1 MTQAAWADLSN
12 ALFFPTT
19 FLLYLGAMFASFY
32 GLAFTRTALT
42 TDAPAAAGTSAE
54 ARAGRRGQ
62 KLATILASV
71 GVVAH
76 GAHIVTRSIASGG
89 RVPLGNMFE
98 FSSLIG
104 FIVVVAALVVFQ
116 WRLKRPEVL
125 GFLLFAG
132 VISMAAS
139 LLLWTEPGPLLPILN
154 SHWLKIHVF
163 AIMLGFSVFVVGFTF
178 NALYLL
184 RDTAER
190 RVAASTAAGG
200 DRRSIGAA
208 YAPGGSVV
216 EDPIGEQTEGRE
228 DKDGGALLPVDEH
241 DDLAY
246 GAALRASIQPVRL
259 ALWSALVGFAAG
271 SVFISSRPSATVGIA
286 ILAAVGALTAW
297 RFLPSLPSAATLDS
311 LAYRTISFGFPIWTF
326 AVLAGAVWAQQS
338 WGRYWGWDPKET
350 SAFLTWVAY
359 ASYLHARATRGMKGR
374 NAAIIGMSA
383 FGVLWFTYFA
393 VNLLITGLHSY
404 AGL

>member
-1 MTQAAWADLSN
+1 MTEAAWADLSN
-12 ALFFPTT
+12 ALFWPTT
-19 FLLYLGAMFASFY
+19 FLLYVGAMFAAFY
-32 GLAFTRTALT
+32 GLAFTRTSPT
-42 TDAPAAAGTSAE
+42 VDVAGTADKALAAS
-54 ARAGRRGQ
+54 AGRRAQ
-62 KLATILASV
+62 KVATVLASV
-71 GVVAH
+71 GVLTHA
-76 GAHIVTRSIASGG
+76 AHIVTRSIASGG

-98 FSSLIG
+98 FSSVMG
-104 FIVVVAALVVFQ
+104 FVVVLAALVVFQ
-116 WRLKRPEVL
+116 WRMGRPEVL

-132 VISMAAS
+132 VLTMGAS
-139 LLLWTEPGPLLPILN
+139 LVLWTEPGPLVPILN

-163 AIMLGFSVFVVGFTF
+163 AIMLGFAVFVLGFTF

-190 RVAASTAAGG
+190 RVAAATAAAG

-208 YAPGGSVV
+208 YDGTVVDDPSVDV
-216 EDPIGEQTEGRE
+216 LEDRE
-228 DKDGGALLPVDEH
+228 DKDGALPIGEWVDHGE
-241 DDLAY
+241 AY
-246 GAALRASIQPVRL
+246 GAALRESVSLLRL
-259 ALWSALVGFAAG
+259 VLWSGVVGFAAG
-271 SVFISSRPSATVGIA
+271 SVFITDRPTATVGVA
-286 ILAAVGALTAW
+286 LLAVIGAALAH
-297 RFLPSLPSAATLDS
+297 RFLPALPSAATLDS

-326 AVLAGAVWAQQS
+326 AVLAGAVWAEQS

-359 ASYLHARATRGMKGR
+359 AAYLHARATRGMKGR

>member
-1 MTQAAWADLSN
+1 MTQASWADLSN

-19 FLLYLGAMFASFY
+19 FLLYVAAMFASFY
-32 GLAFTRTALT
+32 GLAFTRTART
-42 TDAPAAAGTSAE
+42 TDGAAVDSHE

-62 KLATILASV
+62 RLATILATV
-71 GVVAH
+71 GAVAH
-76 GAHIVTRSIASGG
+76 LAHIITRSIASGG

-104 FIVVVAALVVFQ
+104 LVVVAAALLVFQ
-116 WRLKRPEVL
+116 WKLGRPEVL

-132 VISMAAS
+132 ILSMAAS
-139 LLLWTEPGPLLPILN
+139 LLLWTEPGPLVPILN

-163 AIMLGFSVFVVGFTF
+163 AIMVGFAVFTVGFIF

-190 RVAASTAAGG
+190 RVAAAVAAGG

-208 YAPGGSVV
+208 YAPGSVV
-216 EDPIGEQTEGRE
+216 ESDVSEVEGRE
-228 DKDGGALLPVDEH
+228 DKDGAAVLPTDEH

-246 GAALRASIQPVRL
+246 GQALRDAIKPVRL
-259 ALWSALVGFAAG
+259 ALWSAVVGLAAG
-271 SVFISSRPSATVGIA
+271 SVFIKERPSATLGVALIA
-286 ILAAVGALTAW
+286 VVGALLAW
-297 RFLPSLPSAATLDS
+297 RFVASLPSAATLDS

-326 AVLAGAVWAQQS
+326 AVLAGAVWAEQS

-383 FGVLWFTYFA
+383 FGILWFTYFA
-393 VNLLITGLHSY
+393 VNLLISGLHSY